1 MYYPNH
7 QVIFVAVNK
16 CGSSSVLQALNDA
29 LYDPDVPEIWQLQGN
44 NRVRRVHENLKH
56 AQAWFYRQQ
65 LGKKTYDDC
74 LTISQVR
81 NPWDKMV
88 STFFFRC
95 TSPKDR
101 ARWTQQRGWFV
112 DHGLAAPTDT
122 PDRALFTDFVRALE
136 SGEQVPHGPWGN
148 ISRQENL
155 ADSFKDNINQL
166 DGLTDL
172 EGKVIVDE
180 ILKLEELSGSWGK
193 LQALIENKTGKR
205 PADPPNL
212 NKTRRGDYR
221 EYYTEETRDI
231 VGRLFRKDIDYFG
244 YTF

>member
-1 MYYPNH
+1 MYYPH
-7 QVIFVAVNK
+7 DQVIFVAINK

-29 LYDPDVPEIWQLQGN
+29 LYDPDVPEIWQLQGR
-44 NRVRRVHENLKH
+44 NRVRRVRENLKH

-65 LGKKTYDDC
+65 LGKEIYDNC
-74 LTISQVR
+74 LTVSQVR

-95 TSPKDR
+95 TSPKDKDKW
-101 ARWTQQRGWFV
+101 AQQRKWFL
-112 DHGLAAPTDT
+112 DHGLSEPTDT
-122 PDRALFTDFVRALE
+122 PGKALFTEFVRALE
-136 SGEQVPHGPWGN
+136 KKEQVPHGPWNN

-155 ADSFKDNINQL
+155 ADSFKENINQL

-172 EGKVIVDE
+172 EGNVIVDE
-180 ILKLEELSGSWGK
+180 ILKLEELSERWAS
-193 LQALIENKTGKR
+193 LQSTIRAKTGKE
-205 PADPPNL
+205 PQNPPNL
-212 NKTRRGDYR
+212 NKTHRGDYR